1 MATQR
6 VDWGLFLQ
14 GARDTLPLIVAAIP
28 FGIVY
33 GAMAQ
38 AAGLTQWEALGMSLF
53 VFAGSSQFIAVT
65 LLASAAAF
73 PVIAMTVFIV
83 NLRHMLYSASLM
95 QAAKQVPA
103 LLRVP
108 MAFWLTDE
116 TYAVV
121 ANRLRAKQDSGTG
134 FYTYYIGSAL
144 TMYLNWQLCT
154 WIGVM
159 VGESVPDMTQWGL
172 DIAMVVAFIGI
183 VVPALQHLAHWAC
196 AATAA
201 VSILLTYDWPHQ
213 SGLLFSSLLAI
224 AVGILVLKRQQ
235 ACEQARASHE

>member
-1 MATQR
+1 MSNKRFDLALLLR
-6 VDWGLFLQ
+6 
-14 GARDTLPLIVAAIP
+14 GARDTLPLILAAIP

-38 AAGLTQWEALGMSLF
+38 SLGLTQWEAMGMSLF

-95 QAAKQVPA
+95 THSASIPA

-121 ANRLRAKQDSGTG
+121 ANRLRGKYDDGQG
-134 FYTYYIGSAL
+134 FYAYYIGSAL

-154 WIGVM
+154 WVGIV
-159 VGESVPDMTQWGL
+159 VGEKVPDMTNWGL
-172 DIAMVVAFIGI
+172 DVAMVVAFIGI
-183 VVPALQHLAHWAC
+183 VVPALQRFAHWAC
-196 AATAA
+196 ATTSA
-201 VSILLTYDWPHQ
+201 VCILLCHDWPHQ
-213 SGLLFSSLLAI
+213 TGLLFSSVMAI
-224 AVGILVLKRQQ
+224 LVGILVLKRQQ
-235 ACEQARASHE
+235 KRDEERAIHE